1 MTTNIFNRLMTS
13 LNRVTL
19 QAAEQNGDNIKTIT
33 IGQFV
38 SPEYQANYAQ
48 QIAQIR
54 ALCPTL
60 EDKIKNE
67 DRVKQLK
74 VRLPAGII
82 SGVAADGIGQDN
94 IVERNGVISIDID
107 AKDNP
112 DIHDWEALKRDLASL
127 PFVAYAGIS
136 VSGLGVFALI
146 PILDPMRHKEH
157 FDSLDRYFTD
167 YGLKLD
173 RAPQNISSKR
183 FVSYDPAPVWN
194 TEAEVY
200 EQLVEAPLNP
210 LNPLNSLNSLNPL
223 NPLNPL
229 NSSNPSLEP
238 RPGMLKQLLRS
249 MVMPLCSSDFAPFDL
264 EDFLHRH
271 GIEYEARP
279 RQGGTQ
285 YIVRCP
291 WAHLHSSHSYAD
303 SALFRYPDGR
313 IGYKCL
319 HDHCA
324 DRTWHDFREYYETQ

>member
-1 MTTNIFNRLMTS
+1 MTTNIFNRQMTLLS
-13 LNRVTL
+13 RVTL
-19 QAAEQNGDNIKTIT
+19 QAGQQNGDNITTIT
-33 IGQFV
+33 VGQFV
-38 SPEYQANYAQ
+38 NPEYQQHYAQ

-60 EDKIKNE
+60 EAKIQNE

-82 SGVAADGIGQDN
+82 SGVAEGGIGQDN

-112 DIHDWEALKRDLASL
+112 DIRDWEALKREVAEL

-136 VSGLGVFALI
+136 VSGLGIFALI
-146 PILDPMRHKEH
+146 PILDPMKHKEH
-157 FDSLDRYFTD
+157 FDALDRYFAD

-173 RAPQNISSKR
+173 RAPKNISSKR

-194 TEAEVY
+194 ADAEIY
-200 EQLVEAPLNP
+200 EEVVEAQPVFMEAQPAFMAEQPLEPHPGTLKQMLRNLMKP
-210 LNPLNSLNSLNPL
+210 LSLN
-223 NPLNPL
+223 
-229 NSSNPSLEP
+229 
-238 RPGMLKQLLRS
+238 
-249 MVMPLCSSDFAPFDL
+249 DFAPFDL
-264 EDFLHRH
+264 EAFLRNHN
-271 GIEYEARP
+271 IKYAVRP

-285 YIVRCP
+285 YVVRCP
-291 WAHLHSSHSYAD
+291 WAHLHSSHSHAD

-313 IGYKCL
+313 LGYKCL

-324 DRTWHDFREYYETQ
+324 DRTWHDFRAYYEAQ

>member
-38 SPEYQANYAQ
+38 SPEYQTNYAQ

-146 PILDPMRHKEH
+146 PILDPTKHKEH
-157 FDSLDRYFTD
+157 FDSLDRRFAD

-210 LNPLNSLNSLNPL
+210 LNPSNLSNLSNPSNSLNS
-223 NPLNPL
+223 
-229 NSSNPSLEP
+229 SLEP
-238 RPGMLKQLLRS
+238 RPGMLKQMLRNL
-249 MVMPLCSSDFAPFDL
+249 MMPLSVNDFAPFDL

-271 GIEYEARP
+271 GIEYETRP

-285 YIVRCP
+285 YIVHCP

>member
-146 PILDPMRHKEH
+146 PILDPMKHKEH
-157 FDSLDRYFTD
+157 FDALERYFAEN
-167 YGLKLD
+167 GLKLD
-173 RAPQNISSKR
+173 RAPKNISSKR

-200 EQLVEAPLNP
+200 EEVIEAQPVVVDEH
-210 LNPLNSLNSLNPL
+210 
-223 NPLNPL
+223 
-229 NSSNPSLEP
+229 SLEP
-238 RPGMLKQLLRS
+238 RPGMLKQMLRS
-249 MVMPLCSSDFAPFDL
+249 LMMPLCISDDFPPFDL
-264 EDFLHRH
+264 EDFLRNH

-285 YIVRCP
+285 YVVRCP

-324 DRTWHDFREYYETQ
+324 DRTWHDFREFYETQ

>member
-1 MTTNIFNRLMTS
+1 MTTNIFNRLMTL

-112 DIHDWEALKRDLASL
+112 DIHDWEALKRDLATQ

-136 VSGLGVFALI
+136 VSGLGIFALI
-146 PILDPMRHKEH
+146 PVLDPMKHKEH
-157 FDSLDRYFTD
+157 FDALERYFAEN
-167 YGLKLD
+167 GLKLD
-173 RAPQNISSKR
+173 RAPKNISSKR

-200 EQLVEAPLNP
+200 EEVIEAQPVVVDEQ
-210 LNPLNSLNSLNPL
+210 
-223 NPLNPL
+223 
-229 NSSNPSLEP
+229 SLEP
-238 RPGMLKQLLRS
+238 RPGMLRQMLRS
-249 MVMPLCSSDFAPFDL
+249 LMMPLCISDDFPPFDL
-264 EDFLHRH
+264 EDFLRNH

-279 RQGGTQ
+279 RQGGIQ
-285 YIVRCP
+285 YVVRCP

-324 DRTWHDFREYYETQ
+324 DRTWHDFREFYEAQ

>member
-38 SPEYQANYAQ
+38 SPEYQTNYAQ

-136 VSGLGVFALI
+136 VSGLGVFALR
-146 PILDPMRHKEH
+146 L
-157 FDSLDRYFTD
+157 
-167 YGLKLD
+167 
-173 RAPQNISSKR
+173 
-183 FVSYDPAPVWN
+183 
-194 TEAEVY
+194 
-200 EQLVEAPLNP
+200 
-210 LNPLNSLNSLNPL
+210 
-223 NPLNPL
+223 
-229 NSSNPSLEP
+229 P
-238 RPGMLKQLLRS
+238 RP
-249 MVMPLCSSDFAPFDL
+249 PLCRLWS
-264 EDFLHRH
+264 
-271 GIEYEARP
+271 EAGPCSPEHLLQAIRQLRP
-279 RQGGTQ
+279 RAR
-285 YIVRCP
+285 VEHR
-291 WAHLHSSHSYAD
+291 
-303 SALFRYPDGR
+303 GR
-313 IGYKCL
+313 GL
-319 HDHCA
+319 
-324 DRTWHDFREYYETQ
+324 

>member
-1 MTTNIFNRLMTS
+1 M
-13 LNRVTL
+13 
-19 QAAEQNGDNIKTIT
+19 
-33 IGQFV
+33 
-38 SPEYQANYAQ
+38 
-48 QIAQIR
+48 
-54 ALCPTL
+54 
-60 EDKIKNE
+60 
-67 DRVKQLK
+67 KQLK

-146 PILDPMRHKEH
+146 PILDPTKHKEH
-157 FDSLDRYFTD
+157 FDSLDRRFAD

-210 LNPLNSLNSLNPL
+210 LNPSNLSNLSNPSNSLNS
-223 NPLNPL
+223 
-229 NSSNPSLEP
+229 SLEP
-238 RPGMLKQLLRS
+238 RPGMLKQMLRNL
-249 MVMPLCSSDFAPFDL
+249 MMPLSVNDFAPFDL

-271 GIEYEARP
+271 GIEYETRP

-285 YIVRCP
+285 YIVHCP

-324 DRTWHDFREYYETQ
+324 DRTWHDFREFYETQ